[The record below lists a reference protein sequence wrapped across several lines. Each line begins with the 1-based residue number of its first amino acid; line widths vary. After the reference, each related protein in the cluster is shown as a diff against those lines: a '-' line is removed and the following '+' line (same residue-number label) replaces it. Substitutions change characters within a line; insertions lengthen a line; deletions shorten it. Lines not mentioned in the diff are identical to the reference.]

1 MEQPPLATSLAL
13 PLIQSLGKPA
23 ALILG
28 PLRIRLPLS
37 GRVSTTRPS
46 REIRKYSQLL
56 SQLGGTRDA
65 VSRATVGAPRSVSSR
80 ADGSPA
86 SGGKC
91 FIMITREEAKAARKL
106 LCWSQMLLV
115 IEADVSLPAL
125 VGFERGQKLTRRT
138 TVLRVQRA
146 FERAGVIF
154 LDDGPVRAPNSAA
167 AE

>member
-1 MEQPPLATSLAL
+1 
-13 PLIQSLGKPA
+13 
-23 ALILG
+23 
-28 PLRIRLPLS
+28 
-37 GRVSTTRPS
+37 
-46 REIRKYSQLL
+46 
-56 SQLGGTRDA
+56 

-106 LCWSQMLLV
+106 LCWSQMLLA
-115 IEADVSLPAL
+115 IEADVSLSAL

-146 FERAGVIF
+146 FERGGGIF
-154 LDDGPVRAPNSAA
+154 LDDGPVRAPYSAA
-167 AE
+167 AERLAPREPRARRWSRCEAVETFQAKDERRQATGCPTKDRLVRHAERLDGLWKTM